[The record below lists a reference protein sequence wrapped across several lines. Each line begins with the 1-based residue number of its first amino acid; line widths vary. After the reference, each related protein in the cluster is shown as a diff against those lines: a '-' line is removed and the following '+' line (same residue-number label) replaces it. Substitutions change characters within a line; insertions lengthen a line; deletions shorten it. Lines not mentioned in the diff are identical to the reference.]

1 MNSFETLVYKA
12 LDLIIVSDEALMVFL
27 LGGFVVCPILSALA
41 FWKKVPRRGIVL
53 FCGIIPPAVLG
64 YSTYFNLLVRG
75 RELGDLIPLSPIII
89 AIIGPLIS
97 LKTINENEQKGKLPV
112 RLVQMLLVAQMWTI
126 LVLWLATNSGFM
138 GANA

>member
-1 MNSFETLVYKA
+1 
-12 LDLIIVSDEALMVFL
+12 MVFL

-53 FCGIIPPAVLG
+53 FCGIIPPAVLA

-75 RELGDLIPLSPIII
+75 RDLSELAPMLPIVI
-89 AIIGPLIS
+89 AIIGPLMSYKAI
-97 LKTINENEQKGKLPV
+97 KENEQIGKLPV
-112 RLVQMLLVAQMWTI
+112 RLLQMLLAAQMWAI